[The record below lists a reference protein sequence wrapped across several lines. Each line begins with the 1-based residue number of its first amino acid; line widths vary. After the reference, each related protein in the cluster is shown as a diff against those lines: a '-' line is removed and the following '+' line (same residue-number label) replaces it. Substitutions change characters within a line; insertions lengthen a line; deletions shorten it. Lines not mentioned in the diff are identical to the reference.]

1 MRLTNIILL
10 YIKELC
16 VVGST
21 PTIPSKM
28 GCSTVGSAIVLLDVK
43 ITASNKFQI
52 IRNNIE
58 KNT

>member
-10 YIKELC
+10 YIRELC

-43 ITASNKFQI
+43 ITALTYPYCQNQMNFK
-52 IRNNIE
+52 
-58 KNT
+58 